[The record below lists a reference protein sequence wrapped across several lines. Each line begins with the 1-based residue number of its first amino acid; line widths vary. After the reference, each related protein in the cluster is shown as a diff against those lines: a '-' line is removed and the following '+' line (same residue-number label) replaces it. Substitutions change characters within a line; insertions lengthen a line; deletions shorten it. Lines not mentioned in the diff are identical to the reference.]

1 MRAGRGGSTDHHTRT
16 RREDPASPPPAE
28 QLAGAG
34 PAARDRGG
42 LRPRLDSW
50 VARPLHD
57 FQTLV
62 GVTLLLVVFG
72 LMMVLS
78 SSSVESL
85 LNLGSPYARFVPQL
99 LYALVGLAIF
109 VVVVRIP
116 TSVLRRGAPW
126 FLGFAFV
133 LLILVLLPGVGSEVY
148 GAQSWILIGS
158 ASFQPSEVAKVALVI
173 WTAHMVATA
182 AEHRVDVHRV
192 LRPIAVVCCAVL
204 AMVVLQRDL
213 GTAVTIAI
221 IVMAVLWFGR
231 FRARIIAAMAAGGA
245 LGIVIFTATV
255 GYRSDRIRA
264 FLNPDADPQGINYQ
278 ATQARYALANGGLF
292 GQGLGQ
298 SNSKWSYLPQAYN
311 DFIFAVIGEELGA
324 VGALLVIGLFAAV
337 LWIGLRVALRSTDPF
352 LRMLSAVATMW
363 VVLQAFINIAYVVG
377 LLPVTGLQLPLISA
391 GGTSMITTLLMFG
404 LIAHAAYREPE
415 ARVSL
420 ESTTSPRLVT
430 RLFGQPRV
438 GDNPRPARAPQI
450 RHSTRPDPTGRGTKG
465 TSGPDVSG
473 AERTTRRTRGETQSR
488 TTDTPGRPTVRR
500 RTPRNTSR

>member
-1 MRAGRGGSTDHHTRT
+1 MRSWDDEPVSPGRNGSTGESARTRSAQTSEEAEGPSSGRG
-16 RREDPASPPPAE
+16 
-28 QLAGAG
+28 
-34 PAARDRGG
+34 
-42 LRPRLDSW
+42 LRLWFDSW
-50 VARPLHD
+50 AARPLHD

-62 GVTLLLVVFG
+62 GVTLLLVVLG

-85 LNLGSPYARFVPQL
+85 LSLGSPYARFVPQL
-99 LYALVGLAIF
+99 LYAVVGLMIF
-109 VVVVRIP
+109 VAVVRLP
-116 TSVLRRGAPW
+116 TTVLRRGAPW

-133 LLILVLLPGVGSEVY
+133 LLILVLIPGIGSEVY
-148 GAQSWILIGS
+148 GAQSWIFIGS
-158 ASFQPSEVAKVALVI
+158 VSFQPSEVAKVALVI

-182 AEHRVDVHRV
+182 AERRVDVHRV
-192 LRPIAVVCCAVL
+192 LRPIGAVSFTVL

-231 FRARIIAAMAAGGA
+231 FHARIVAAMAAVGV
-245 LGIVIFTATV
+245 LGIAIFTATV

-278 ATQARYALANGGLF
+278 ATQAKYALANGGLF

-311 DFIFAVIGEELGA
+311 DFIFAIIGEELGA

-337 LWIGLRVALRSTDPF
+337 LWVGLRVALRSTDPF

-363 VVLQAFINIAYVVG
+363 IVLQAFINIAYVVG

-391 GGTSMITTLLMFG
+391 GGTSMLTTLLMFG

-420 ESTTSPRLVT
+420 DSSTSPRLVT
-430 RLFGQPRV
+430 RIFGRPRV
-438 GDNPRPARAPQI
+438 GADPRPVRAPKI
-450 RHSTRPDPTGRGTKG
+450 RRPARPDPTGRSTESRTARQARGR
-465 TSGPDVSG
+465 
-473 AERTTRRTRGETQSR
+473 AEPR
-488 TTDTPGRPTVRR
+488 TTDATGRPAGRR
-500 RTPRNTSR
+500 RTPKTTSRQQ